1 MKRKLVLFITLL
13 FMVGLLAACGENTAE
28 DVVDSLNKKA
38 EEMQS
43 FKATADMV
51 IETGEE
57 PQQFDVQVW
66 HQKDDYYKVVLQNE
80 LDEKGNQVILRND
93 EGVFVLTPSI
103 NKSYKFQN
111 DWPKHH
117 SQPYLF
123 TSLVSDIA
131 NDADREFKSTENFY
145 EFTVKTNYKGNQQ
158 LPYQKIYFHKKT
170 YEPAHVRVLNSQNE
184 TMVKVDF
191 TEFEFNPEI
200 KEGEFDTE
208 QNLAEGTVSVPT
220 VAELEEQSMAVYY
233 PTNLPGGVE
242 FTNEKV
248 VSTDNGERSIL
259 TYDGDKHFK
268 LVQEMYTNS
277 HPTSVDVPVYA
288 EGEMVNLGF
297 TVGHLTNNSLEW
309 QQDGM
314 RFVLA
319 SDSLTVEEMVEVAKS
334 VQGQAMK

>member
-1 MKRKLVLFITLL
+1 MKRKLVLFILL
-13 FMVGLLAACGENTAE
+13 LSMVGLLAACGENTAE
-28 DVVDSLNKKA
+28 DVVDALNKKA
-38 EEMQS
+38 GDMQS
-43 FKATADMV
+43 FKANADMV

-66 HQKDDYYKVVLQNE
+66 HKKDDYYKVVLQNE

-111 DWPKHH
+111 DWPKQH

-131 NDADREFKSTENFY
+131 NDSDREFKSTENFY

-200 KEGEFDTE
+200 EEGEFNTE

-233 PTNLPGGVE
+233 PTNLPEGVE

-248 VSTDNGERSIL
+248 VSTENGERSIL
-259 TYDGDKHFK
+259 TYEGDKHFS
-268 LVQEMYTNS
+268 LVQEMYANS

-288 EGEMVNLGF
+288 QGEMVDLGF
-297 TVGHLTNNSLEW
+297 TVGHFTGHSLEW

-314 RFVLA
+314 SFVLA
-319 SDSLTVEEMVEVAKS
+319 SDTLTVEEMMAIAKS

>member
-1 MKRKLVLFITLL
+1 MKGKLVLFILL
-13 FMVGLLAACGENTAE
+13 LSMVGLLTACGENTAD
-28 DVVDSLNKKA
+28 DVVNSLNKKA
-38 EEMQS
+38 EDMGS
-43 FKATADMV
+43 FKATANME

-66 HQKDDYYKVVLQNE
+66 HKKDDYYKVVLQNQ

-123 TSLVSDIA
+123 TSLVNDINSDS
-131 NDADREFKSTENFY
+131 DREFKSTENYY

-170 YEPAHVRVLNSQNE
+170 YEPALVRVLNAQNE
-184 TMVKVDF
+184 TMVKVTF
-191 TEFEFNPEI
+191 SEFDFNPEI
-200 KEGEFDTE
+200 ADSEFNTE
-208 QNLAEGTVSVPT
+208 ENLAKGAISVPT
-220 VAELEEQSMAVYY
+220 MAELEEQSMTVYY
-233 PTNLPGGVE
+233 PTNLPSGSE
-242 FTNEKV
+242 FTKEKV
-248 VSTDNGERSIL
+248 VSFEDGERSIL
-259 TYDGDKHFK
+259 SYEGDKNFT
-268 LVQEMYTNS
+268 LVQEMYSTY
-277 HPTSVDVPVYA
+277 PTSVEVPVYA
-288 EGEMVNLGF
+288 PGEMVDLGF

-314 RFVLA
+314 SFVLA
-319 SDSLTVEEMVEVAKS
+319 SDSLTVEEMVMVAKS